1 MTRNALLWTADNNV
15 DNNVTCNLCA
25 HRCTIAPDKH
35 GRCAVRVNKNGEL
48 RTRVYG
54 SVVAR
59 NVDPIEKKPLYHF
72 LPASETFSV
81 ATAGCNFKCSFCQ
94 NHSISQAAE
103 FTGDVDNVDDVD
115 DNNDDG
121 GDIYGGTAM
130 SPKDIAD
137 AALRYG
143 CPSVSF
149 TYTEPTVF
157 FEYALDTAE
166 AAKAAGLKTVFVS
179 NGFMT
184 AECLQTAAPYLDA
197 CNIDLKSF
205 REEFYKKLC
214 GARLS
219 PVLDSL
225 RAIKEAGIWL
235 EVTTL
240 LIGGLNDSD
249 DELADI
255 ARFIADDLG
264 VDTPWHV
271 SGFHPRYRMSSVPP
285 TGAASIERACKIGS
299 AAGLRY
305 VYGGNVNIFQDTNC
319 PKCGAAAISRRG
331 YRTAAAGLTADGAC
345 AACGGKIAGVFQ
357 KTAKP

>member
-1 MTRNALLWTADNNV
+1 MTNEAILWTNGNNV
-15 DNNVTCNLCA
+15 DKNVTCNLCA
-25 HRCTIAPDKH
+25 HRCGIAPDKR
-35 GRCAVRVNKNGEL
+35 GRCAVRVNKNGTL

-54 SVVAR
+54 SVVAK
-59 NVDPIEKKPLYHF
+59 NVDPVEKKPLYHF
-72 LPASETFSV
+72 LPGSETFSV
-81 ATAGCNFKCSFCQ
+81 AAAGCNFKCVFCQ
-94 NHSISQAAE
+94 NHGISQVAE
-103 FTGDVDNVDDVD
+103 FTGGIDNDVDN
-115 DNNDDG
+115 DNDG
-121 GDIYGGTAM
+121 GGDDLYGGVAM
-130 SPKDIAD
+130 SPKDIAE

-157 FEYALDTAE
+157 FEYALDAAK

-225 RAIKEAGIWL
+225 RAVREAGIWL

-240 LIGGLNDSD
+240 VIGGVNDSD
-249 DELADI
+249 GELADI

-264 VDTPWHV
+264 ADTPWHV
-271 SGFHPRYRMSSVPP
+271 SGFYPRYRMRDIPP

-299 AAGLRY
+299 GAGLRY
-305 VYGGNVNIFQDTNC
+305 VYGGNVNIFRDTRC
-319 PKCGAAAISRRG
+319 PKCGATLIVRRG
-331 YRTAAAGLTADGAC
+331 YQTETVGLAFGAC
-345 AACGGKIAGVFQ
+345 VACGEKIGGVF
-357 KTAKP
+357 